1 MTQRVVFNADDL
13 GISRAAN
20 DGIAHAVAS
29 GLVREVSLS
38 VTGPVPTEGVAAV
51 RAAGAD
57 VGIGLHFTL
66 TFGSALSGPLRGITD
81 PQGRFVSLP
90 RLLGACASGRVRR
103 EEVERELQAQLA
115 ALDALGISPTHLN
128 GHHHVHL
135 LPVVR
140 DVVLDVL
147 GSRPGLHV
155 RVPLESAR
163 TSRAISLRR
172 GVLSALSLDF
182 MRRARRLPEFR
193 RLPVVGLALGG
204 EKHDFARAAR
214 RLSGEPV
221 EWIVHPLATDPDA
234 DDGGGMLGAT
244 GSATE
249 LEALTSPEVRSLLVA
264 LRIVP
269 SRYSDLR

>member
-13 GISRAAN
+13 GISKAAN
-20 DGIAHAVAS
+20 DGIARAVAC

-51 RAAGAD
+51 RTAGAD

-81 PQGRFVSLP
+81 RQGRFVSLP

-103 EEVERELQAQLA
+103 EEIERELQAQLA
-115 ALDALGISPTHLN
+115 ALDAFGISPTHLN

-140 DVVLDVL
+140 DVVLDHL
-147 GSRPGLHV
+147 ASRPGLHV

-163 TSRAISLRR
+163 SSRAITLRR

-182 MRRARRLPEFR
+182 VRRARRRLPEFR

-204 EKHDFARAAR
+204 EKRDFARAAR
-214 RLSGEPV
+214 RLTGEPV
-221 EWIVHPLATDPDA
+221 EWIVHPLAGDPDA
-234 DDGGGMLGAT
+234 DGGGMLGAT

-269 SRYSDLR
+269 SRYSELR